1 MKKTT
6 ILLLLLTLVAV
17 AAGTVTVL
25 ATPKYQATAA
35 RPTPGPLLVIVTTP
49 SPTPTPTPA
58 PTPVPTPPPTVVA
71 TPNGQVTIAM
81 PVYKQVMALDCE
93 TAALQMGLAAL
104 GHTYSQQALFAP
116 QNPDTR
122 SPVLDPNNR
131 KRVLQ
136 WGNPYT
142 NFVGNVNGSDL
153 GPTGYGVY
161 YPLILSIA
169 QTHGAPSSTGGEGVT
184 AAQVYTA
191 LKNGHPVLV
200 WVETGWE
207 NARAAG
213 YTGVWTSWPDTG
225 SRRINYSLI
234 EHVVTLSGVS
244 ATQVRVNDPWKSGS
258 QYWFSKAAFEG
269 SWTDFNNMAVIL
281 Q

>member
-58 PTPVPTPPPTVVA
+58 PTPVPTPPP
-71 TPNGQVTIAM
+71 
-81 PVYKQVMALDCE
+81 
-93 TAALQMGLAAL
+93 
-104 GHTYSQQALFAP
+104 
-116 QNPDTR
+116 
-122 SPVLDPNNR
+122 
-131 KRVLQ
+131 
-136 WGNPYT
+136 
-142 NFVGNVNGSDL
+142 
-153 GPTGYGVY
+153 
-161 YPLILSIA
+161 
-169 QTHGAPSSTGGEGVT
+169 
-184 AAQVYTA
+184 VYTA
-191 LKNGHPVLV
+191 LKNGPPVLG
-200 WVETGWE
+200 WVATGWE

-234 EHVVTLSGVS
+234 DHVVTLSGVS